1 MILRGR
7 GGRSA
12 KKCTVLHST
21 EGPFAVLHDHGVPQT
36 DLQYRGCTLT
46 CGAFQGRPSVIVTAA
61 VTQRSESLHSWLTC
75 VCAQLIMSS
84 ASDQGVSLTRRCHQG
99 DEVIIDSLMS
109 LHAAAQPVVF
119 TNHSESLAPAAQA
132 AGLALPP

>member
-46 CGAFQGRPSVIVTAA
+46 CGAFQGRPWHWPA
-61 VTQRSESLHSWLTC
+61 SWQPLPGGACSQLPGLKQNLLGLEIWRFDLANPGFGLTKFI
-75 VCAQLIMSS
+75 L
-84 ASDQGVSLTRRCHQG
+84 
-99 DEVIIDSLMS
+99 
-109 LHAAAQPVVF
+109 
-119 TNHSESLAPAAQA
+119 
-132 AGLALPP
+132 AGLSTGWFDHSGTMGPKFAYTRA

>member
-46 CGAFQGRPSVIVTAA
+46 CGAFQGRPA
-61 VTQRSESLHSWLTC
+61 L
-75 VCAQLIMSS
+75 
-84 ASDQGVSLTRRCHQG
+84 
-99 DEVIIDSLMS
+99 
-109 LHAAAQPVVF
+109 P
-119 TNHSESLAPAAQA
+119 
-132 AGLALPP
+132 LALPMEMAVHTITIPVSLLLPCHTPTAP